1 MLTEKYLKNINVER
15 KKSERRGGR
24 GAVRGAA
31 ERGAA
36 ADRGRTGPGGGP
48 GVRGEPGPVL
58 PGGPEDAGAASE
70 LGRAHTTHT
79 RAAIPFVSG
88 CVGAAP
94 PPHPRPC
101 VQHIH
106 GRAEERGVTAQHCPV
121 PKKGLWF

>member
-1 MLTEKYLKNINVER
+1 MSKGKNLNAGEGEGLCGEPR
-15 KKSERRGGR
+15 S
-24 GAVRGAA
+24 AVQPRSGAA
-31 ERGAA
+31 P
-36 ADRGRTGPGGGP
+36 DPGGGP